1 MMTFNKDLA
10 NKKLTVVRTFN
21 APVDKVWKA
30 WTDSAVLDQWWGP
43 KPWRAQ
49 TKTMDFKNGG
59 HWLYAMIGPDGSKV
73 WSKVSFSNVNTQ
85 SFETAVIFCDE
96 NGNPVNSFGAS
107 SYWQIAMEQKE
118 QVTTVNVTITF
129 DDTASL
135 EKLVAMG
142 FEGGFTMGLNQ
153 LEELLAA

>member
-30 WTDSAVLDQWWGP
+30 WTDDAILDQWWGP

-59 HWLYAMIGPDGSKV
+59 YWLYAMIGPEGSKT

-85 SFETAVIFCDE
+85 SFETTVIFCDE
-96 NGNPVNSFGAS
+96 DGNPVDNFGAS
-107 SYWQIAMEQKE
+107 SRWQIAMEQKE
-118 QVTTVNVTITF
+118 QVTTVTVDIIF
-129 DDTASL
+129 VDTASL